1 LGGIGLRPGPPDSV
15 NSMKRFLILFF
26 ILCLVSQACSFLPG
40 LSPGAEPTSPL
51 PPAGDSGSLATGIP
65 PQSDPRLDLPQSA
78 FLPFVSSSEA
88 PLVSLTADSR
98 VKAALENMTL
108 SQKIGQL
115 LLANVEGNEISDDTC
130 HFIQSLEPG
139 GVFFKPGNIISPQQM
154 RRFTSELQ
162 KCAEDSRI
170 PMFTALDHEGQGG
183 NHFLEGAT
191 DFPSALAQ
199 GAIGDP
205 DYTYRASLAAGQE
218 LAYSGVNMVLG
229 PVAGVLTNYYNG
241 VVSKRT
247 FGGDPEQVS
256 LFVKQAVEGYQRA
269 GLITVLKHFPGHG
282 GVAGDSHQ
290 MLPVDPSDPQRLES
304 IYLPSFRS
312 GINAGSQVVMFS
324 HVAFPQVT
332 GTDEPSSISRTMVQ
346 LLREDLGFQ
355 GIIMT
360 DAINMQALG
369 ETFDT
374 SQASLKAVKAGVD
387 MLLLTTPG
395 QARAAHE
402 YLMEAVDSGKLSMDR
417 VDEAVARI
425 LSIKI
430 RQNLMSFPVSAGPEP
445 DWKADK
451 QLALDGERRSVA
463 LYKNESGLIP
473 LSNNIRNILVIAPD
487 PSWEFYQ
494 QLAKAFSA
502 KGRKTKFV
510 YYSSP
515 WDGPVQEVEYLD
527 TLPEQA
533 RDYDLTLVFTWQS
546 HIYSK
551 DHEDDWQIKLVQN
564 LIKSQVPL
572 IVVALKSPTDILDF
586 PQVPVY
592 ISTIGTGPAQRQALI
607 DTFFGDWTPVGKK
620 PLPGLLP

>member
-1 LGGIGLRPGPPDSV
+1 
-15 NSMKRFLILFF
+15 MKRFLIFF
-26 ILCLVSQACSFLPG
+26 LILILIGQGCSFFSGLGSPTQPASTLTPSVEIDTMATGSPAQQDSQA
-40 LSPGAEPTSPL
+40 
-51 PPAGDSGSLATGIP
+51 
-65 PQSDPRLDLPQSA
+65 DLPQSA
-78 FLPFVSSSEA
+78 FLPLVSRAEA
-88 PLVSLTADSR
+88 PLVRLTADPQ
-98 VKAALENMTL
+98 VKAILENMTL
-108 SQKIGQL
+108 SEKIGQM
-115 LLANVEGNEISDDTC
+115 LLANISGNEISDDTC
-130 HFIQSLEPG
+130 HFIHSLKPG

-162 KCAEDSRI
+162 KCAEDSQI
-170 PMFTALDHEGQGG
+170 PLFTALDHEGQGG

-205 DYTYRASLAAGQE
+205 DYTYQASLAAGQE

-256 LFVKQAVEGYQRA
+256 LFVKQAVEGYRKA
-269 GLITVLKHFPGHG
+269 GLISVLKHFPGHG
-282 GVAGDSHQ
+282 GVAGDSHK
-290 MLPVDPSDPQRLES
+290 MLPVDPSDRQRLES
-304 IYLPSFRS
+304 VYLPSFRS

-332 GTDEPSSISRTMVQ
+332 GSDEPSSISRTMIH

-369 ETFDT
+369 ETFNT

-402 YLMEAVDSGKLSMDR
+402 YLIEAVDKGKLPMDR

-430 RQNLMSFPVSAGPEP
+430 QRNLISFPVSAGPEP
-445 DWKADK
+445 DWKADE

-463 LYKNESGLIP
+463 LYKNEGDLIP
-473 LSNNIRNILVIAPD
+473 LADNVRNILVIAPD

-494 QLAKAFSA
+494 QLAKAFNA
-502 KGRKTKFV
+502 KGRKTTFV
-510 YYSSP
+510 YYSPP
-515 WDGPVQEVEYLD
+515 WDGPVKEVDYLD
-527 TLPEQA
+527 SVPKQA
-533 RDYDLTLVFTWQS
+533 RNYDLTLVFTWQA

-551 DHEDDWQIKLVQN
+551 AHGDDWQIKIVQN

-607 DTFFGDWTPVGKK
+607 DTFFGDWTPVGKI